1 MKKTQGNPTDAEQT
15 VDLAPTTPEALGGE
29 DTERERS
36 GSSAHETG
44 LIPPQPDTEHSGA
57 RDVSPG
63 PTAGQTVSLDD
74 LGFEEATQPPK
85 AGAATLDAPPSG
97 DRGNTLSFSLH
108 SDADDTE
115 RTLPPGAEQ
124 PERIRPKVAGYEIL
138 GILGEGGMGIVFK
151 AKQDRLGR
159 FVALKM
165 IRAGGRAPVRRTWPA
180 SRLKRRRSRRS
191 STRTSCA
198 FSRLVSMAGC
208 RSARL
213 NIFPAA
219 AWPD

>member
-1 MKKTQGNPTDAEQT
+1 MKKTQANPTDSEQT
-15 VDLAPTTPEALGGE
+15 VDLAPTAPEALSGE

-36 GSSAHETG
+36 ASSAHETG
-44 LIPPQPDTEHSGA
+44 LIPPQPDTEQSGA

-63 PTAGQTVSLDD
+63 QTAGQTVSLDA

-138 GILGEGGMGIVFK
+138 GVLGEGGMGIVFK

-165 IRAGGRAPVRRTWPA
+165 IRAGVAHRPQDLARFEAEGAGGRGDRA
-180 SRLKRRRSRRS
+180 SEHRAHFRDWR
-191 STRTSCA
+191 
-198 FSRLVSMAGC
+198 
-208 RSARL
+208 
-213 NIFPAA
+213 
-219 AWPD
+219 AWRDAVLLA